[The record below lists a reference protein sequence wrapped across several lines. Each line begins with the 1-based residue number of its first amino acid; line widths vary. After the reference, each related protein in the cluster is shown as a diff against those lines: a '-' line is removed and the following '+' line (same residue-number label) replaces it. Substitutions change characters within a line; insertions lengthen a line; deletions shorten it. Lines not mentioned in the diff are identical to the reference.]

1 MSEEVQNI
9 SAGGYSLVFH
19 GGRNI
24 LLSGDGSSYEL
35 TLAEVQ
41 AIKDVRAEDFE
52 NISAAYNRS
61 LSELKTRKEI
71 LSLAVSSYNFIQH
84 NEAAVREVD
93 AVVQNFA
100 ASFFSFVRRNP
111 KKAGHYISSLEDMI
125 FAATRGEALKK
136 GNAFGALGGWQ
147 KFVRCFRKNV
157 DEDNIKKQA
166 KIFWRNISLNQELYS
181 DYICG
186 GGVSFEGVVAAS
198 AANCRQKQDVLR
210 IQKESMETARKQKDA
225 AQKQA
230 GILALQNLLAG
241 RLYAAR
247 KPAAA
252 APAANVIDF
261 PKAVQEIRRIVRIED
276 LVFMNA

>member
-1 MSEEVQNI
+1 MSEDVQNI
-9 SAGGYSLVFH
+9 SAGGYSLVFQ

-24 LLSGDGSSYEL
+24 LLSGDGCSYEL

-41 AIKDVRAEDFE
+41 AIKNVRAEDFE
-52 NISAAYNRS
+52 NISAAYSRS

-100 ASFFSFVRRNP
+100 ASFFSFIRRNP

-125 FAATRGEALKK
+125 FATTRGEALKR
-136 GNAFGALGGWQ
+136 GNIFGSLGCWQ
-147 KFVRCFRKNV
+147 KFVRYFRKNIS
-157 DEDNIKKQA
+157 EENIRKQA
-166 KIFWRNISLNQELYS
+166 KTFWRNISLNQKLYS

-186 GGVSFEGVVAAS
+186 GVSFEGIVAAS
-198 AANCRQKQDVLR
+198 AANRRQKQGVLQV
-210 IQKESMETARKQKDA
+210 QKESMETARKQKDA
-225 AQKQA
+225 AQKQT

-241 RLYAAR
+241 RLYAAH
-247 KPAAA
+247 
-252 APAANVIDF
+252 NVIDF
-261 PKAVQEIRRIVRIED
+261 PKSAQEIRRIVRIED